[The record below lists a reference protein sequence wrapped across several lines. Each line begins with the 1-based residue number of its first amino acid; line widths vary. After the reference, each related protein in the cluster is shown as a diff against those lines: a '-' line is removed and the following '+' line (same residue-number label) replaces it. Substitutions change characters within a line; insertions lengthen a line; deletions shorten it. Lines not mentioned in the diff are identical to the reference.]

1 MQRRLIQLKFT
12 GILLGMVLAASAT
25 GQEATPLMPLHHGE
39 TISLFTDRSFYVTG
53 EEVALSAFYE
63 KPEAAGEDPWSTV
76 LYTELIRWDGTK
88 LARGKFPI
96 VNGRARG
103 VLTIPSN
110 LISGNYYLRAY
121 TRWMRNFDPLTY
133 TYKTLTVLN
142 PEKAEVDKGPE
153 NGEDP
158 AEIDSRVSCQ
168 EIPFRLSGLQDSY
181 APRSRAEMDIELP
194 EQFSRQSF
202 TLSVTRKTPGGS
214 PDASIRFVPE
224 TNRDTTE
231 PVTYY
236 PEINGLTVSGKVIG
250 EENREPVEG
259 VKVDLSSFS
268 DSFYYYAMLSDE
280 NGAFYFTLPA
290 IRGTHEFHISV
301 ERDSGPKN
309 EILVENEYC
318 NKPVTLPWTPF
329 QLDEEDR
336 AQAEELALNAQ
347 LQQRFAHTW
356 GNGDSLDYG
365 PGTFYGRPSSTVYV
379 EDYIELTDLREFFFE
394 LVRDVSIGYT
404 RREPDRLEV
413 NSSGSLQFFPPLVL
427 MDNIPVAN
435 DKRLLRIPSRRIEH
449 IEVVNQGYVL
459 GDFKHS
465 GVISIFS
472 KNNDMA
478 GLQTDRDSYFFEYTL
493 FGNDDISLPP
503 PGGEADSRTPLRRNL
518 LYWNPELEISSG
530 SPVPVTFITPDAPG
544 TYVVRIQGLND
555 QGQPIHWEQSFVV
568 E

>member
-1 MQRRLIQLKFT
+1 MKFT
-12 GILLGMVLAASAT
+12 GILLVMVLGANAS
-25 GQEATPLMPLHHGE
+25 GQETTPLMPRHHGE

-63 KPEAAGEDPWSTV
+63 KPESAGEEPWSTV

-96 VNGRARG
+96 ANGRARG

-121 TRWMRNFDPLTY
+121 TRWMRNFDPLSY

-142 PEKAEVDKGPE
+142 PEKTEVDKGPE

-158 AEIDSRVSCQ
+158 ATIDRRISYR
-168 EIPFRLSGLQDSY
+168 EIPFRLSGLQERYES
-181 APRSRAEMDIELP
+181 RSRAEMEIEFP

-202 TLSVTRKTPGGS
+202 TLSITRKTPHGS
-214 PDASIRFVPE
+214 PDASIRFIPE

-250 EENREPVEG
+250 EQDREPVEG

-290 IRGTHEFHISV
+290 MRGTHEFHISV

-309 EILVENEYC
+309 EILVENQYC
-318 NKPVTLPWTPF
+318 TKSVTLPWIPF
-329 QLDEEDR
+329 QLDKEDR
-336 AQAEELALNAQ
+336 TRAEVLALNAQ
-347 LQQRFAHTW
+347 LQQRFART
-356 GNGDSLDYG
+356 GDDGDSLDYD

-379 EDYIELTDLREFFFE
+379 EEYIELTDLREFFFE

-413 NSSGSLQFFPPLVL
+413 NSTGSLQFFPPLVL

-435 DKRLLRIPSRRIEH
+435 DKRLLRIPSRRIEY
-449 IEVVNQGYVL
+449 IEVVNKGYVL

-478 GLQTDRDSYFFEYTL
+478 GLQTDRGSYFFEYTL
-493 FGNDDISLPP
+493 FGKDKISLPYR
-503 PGGEADSRTPLRRNL
+503 GGEAGSRTPLRSNL
-518 LYWNPELEISSG
+518 LCWDPALEIPSG
-530 SPVPVTFITPDAPG
+530 SPVPVSFTTPDAPG

-555 QGQPIHWEQSFVV
+555 RGQPIRWEQSFRV